1 MTFFL
6 SIYGVARTILWILI
20 IYFAVKIISRLL
32 TPFLVRYAAKKMEQR
47 FGNQFNNTQQYQTR
61 QKEGETVVDKIP
73 QQQKSSNKDVGEY
86 VDFEE
91 ID

>member
-47 FGNQFNNTQQYQTR
+47 FGNQFNNAPQHKTK

>member
-6 SIYGVARTILWILI
+6 SIQGVAKTILYILI
-20 IYFAVKIISRLL
+20 IYFVVKIISRLL

-47 FGNQFNNTQQYQTR
+47 FGNQFNNEQQHQTR